1 MQTTDNQRFPST
13 TPPPQSRYHSMK
25 IKRFVASDMRSAMNL
40 VRKEHGPDAVIL
52 SNRRIEEGVEIVAAA
67 NYDEGAVQRALE
79 AARKDVAPPPVP
91 RPRSAADAVIAA
103 VTRRK
108 SPASTPEPVAATTS
122 AVAALARA
130 AVGATGRTLDSAT
143 ENVPPRGSSGFAA
156 TLARAGRHSA
166 VNEPSLPEQ
175 IFAPFK
181 GEQAAA
187 PAARPAFAAAARAEA
202 APAPAPAP
210 INRARFVIDPPMD
223 DEPHFQMYAP
233 AVSVAMPPL
242 PVTVQTTAPAP
253 VVALYEP
260 APAPAAPIAAAPIM
274 TAPRFEA
281 PVAPPAPRYET
292 PVAAPAPAAAPLYA
306 APAAP
311 TYDAAPAVFSAP
323 VYAAPAA
330 VAAVPAPVIAPAA
343 APAVFVAPIAPIAP
357 VAPVAAAAPVVA
369 SPVAAEAPAPAPAA
383 ETIAVAQPAAPHN
396 LVVVPRD
403 DEELRELRKEVV
415 GMRQVIER
423 EMHRFTDE
431 RLRGSPVRA
440 AAMELMDEYGFDAG
454 ITRDVAMQIPLDTE
468 AHRGRGLMLGLL
480 SRKLPIA
487 PVDPLEAGGVIALV
501 GPTGAGKTTTIA
513 KLASRFAE
521 AHAARDVAL
530 VTTDTG
536 RIGAREQLYGFG
548 RQLGIAVHEANS
560 GSELVQLL
568 ERLKDYKLVL
578 IDTAGLGPRD
588 RALVAQLQWLRA
600 SEQIR
605 TLLVLPANT
614 SFGDMDEVVRRFS
627 AANPQGVVL
636 SKLDETGRFGT
647 ALSVAVDHRL
657 PITWVTDGQDV
668 PEDLHRASAANLV
681 LRLEDLR
688 RAADMP
694 CNPELNNA
702 VA

>member
-1 MQTTDNQRFPST
+1 
-13 TPPPQSRYHSMK
+13 MK

-52 SNRRIEEGVEIVAAA
+52 SNRRIAEGVEIVAAA

-79 AARKDVAPPPVP
+79 AARKDVAPPPAP

-108 SPASTPEPVAATTS
+108 TPVATPEPVAATTS

-130 AVGATGRTLDSAT
+130 AVGATGRTLDTANES
-143 ENVPPRGSSGFAA
+143 VPQRGSDGFAA
-156 TLARAGRHSA
+156 TLARASVSPA

-175 IFAPFK
+175 IFAPFNV
-181 GEQAAA
+181 EQAAA
-187 PAARPAFAAAARAEA
+187 ASPAAPMEA
-202 APAPAPAP
+202 VATPAP
-210 INRARFVIDPPMD
+210 INRARFVIDPPLD
-223 DEPHFQMYAP
+223 DADEPALAAAAVLAP
-233 AVSVAMPPL
+233 AAIVAAAVPPALPL
-242 PVTVQTTAPAP
+242 PVTTAAAANEPAP
-253 VVALYEP
+253 VVA
-260 APAPAAPIAAAPIM
+260 
-274 TAPRFEA
+274 
-281 PVAPPAPRYET
+281 
-292 PVAAPAPAAAPLYA
+292 
-306 APAAP
+306 
-311 TYDAAPAVFSAP
+311 SAP
-323 VYAAPAA
+323 ELSL
-330 VAAVPAPVIAPAA
+330 I
-343 APAVFVAPIAPIAP
+343 
-357 VAPVAAAAPVVA
+357 
-369 SPVAAEAPAPAPAA
+369 
-383 ETIAVAQPAAPHN
+383 
-396 LVVVPRD
+396 PRD
-403 DEELRELRKEVV
+403 DEEIRQLRHEVA
-415 GMRQVIER
+415 GMRHVIER

-440 AAMELMDEYGFDAG
+440 AALDLMDEYGFDAG
-454 ITRDVAMQIPLDTE
+454 ISRDVAMQIPLDTE

-548 RQLGIAVHEANS
+548 RQLGIAVHEASS
-560 GSELVQLL
+560 GSDLNQLL

-588 RALVAQLQWLRA
+588 RALAAQLQWLRA
-600 SEQIR
+600 AEQIR

-657 PITWVTDGQDV
+657 PITWITDGQDV

-694 CNPELNNA
+694 CNPELNHA

>member
-1 MQTTDNQRFPST
+1 MQTTDNQRSPST
-13 TPPPQSRYHSMK
+13 PQPPQSRYHSMK
-25 IKRFVASDMRSAMNL
+25 IKRFVAPDMRSAMNL

-79 AARKDVAPPPVP
+79 AARKDVAPPPPAP
-91 RPRSAADAVIAA
+91 RPRNAADAVIAA
-103 VTRRK
+103 VTRRRA
-108 SPASTPEPVAATTS
+108 PATAPEPVAATTS

-130 AVGATGRTLDSAT
+130 AVGATGRTLDSAH
-143 ENVPPRGSSGFAA
+143 EIVPPPGSSGFAA
-156 TLARAGRHSA
+156 TLARASVQPA
-166 VNEPSLPEQ
+166 PQLPEQ
-175 IFAPFK
+175 IFAPFSV
-181 GEQAAA
+181 EQAAAAERAVAAQVADPVPAGVETPVRAAA
-187 PAARPAFAAAARAEA
+187 PAAANRARFIIDPPLDEAPLFEMHAAPGRTRLPPQLPQMPAQQMQRAPLDTPAAPLWETVPVVPAAASPAIQIDDSAVFA
-202 APAPAPAP
+202 APAP
-210 INRARFVIDPPMD
+210 VI
-223 DEPHFQMYAP
+223 
-233 AVSVAMPPL
+233 
-242 PVTVQTTAPAP
+242 P
-253 VVALYEP
+253 VVP
-260 APAPAAPIAAAPIM
+260 MVVDDIA
-274 TAPRFEA
+274 A
-281 PVAPPAPRYET
+281 PVAAMT
-292 PVAAPAPAAAPLYA
+292 VAAPVEPSLQAANE
-306 APAAP
+306 P
-311 TYDAAPAVFSAP
+311 TVTAEVITAP
-323 VYAAPAA
+323 VAA
-330 VAAVPAPVIAPAA
+330 VAAPV
-343 APAVFVAPIAPIAP
+343 
-357 VAPVAAAAPVVA
+357 
-369 SPVAAEAPAPAPAA
+369 
-383 ETIAVAQPAAPHN
+383 T
-396 LVVVPRD
+396 LVRD
-403 DEELRELRKEVV
+403 DEELRQLRHEVA
-415 GMRQVIER
+415 GMRTVIER
-423 EMHRFTDE
+423 EMNRFTDE
-431 RLRGSPVRA
+431 RLRGSAVRA
-440 AAMELMDEYGFDAG
+440 AALDLMDEYGFDAG
-454 ITRDVAMQIPLDTE
+454 ICRDVALQIPLDTE

-480 SRKLPIA
+480 SKKLPIA

-530 VTTDTG
+530 VTTDTA

-548 RQLGIAVHEANS
+548 RQLGIAVHEASS
-560 GSELVQLL
+560 GSDLAQLL

-588 RALVAQLQWLRA
+588 RALAAQLQWLRA
-600 SEQIR
+600 APQIR

-694 CNPELNNA
+694 CNPELNHA

>member
-1 MQTTDNQRFPST
+1 
-13 TPPPQSRYHSMK
+13 MK
-25 IKRFVASDMRSAMNL
+25 IKRFVAADMRSAMNL

-52 SNRRIEEGVEIVAAA
+52 SNRRIEEGIEIVAAA
-67 NYDEGAVQRALE
+67 NYDERAVQRALE
-79 AARKDVAPPPVP
+79 ASRRDVAPPPAP
-91 RPRSAADAVIAA
+91 KPRSAADAVIAA
-103 VTRRK
+103 VTRRR
-108 SPASTPEPVAATTS
+108 SSTPAPEPVAATTS

-130 AVGATGRTLDSAT
+130 AVGATGRTLDSAD
-143 ENVPPRGSSGFAA
+143 EIVPTRGSTGFAA
-156 TLARAGRHSA
+156 TLARAA
-166 VNEPSLPEQ
+166 VNESTLPEQ
-175 IFAPFK
+175 IFAPFADAIVAPSPA
-181 GEQAAA
+181 AAA
-187 PAARPAFAAAARAEA
+187 PVNRARFQIDPPLEDSAQLPAVTPPPLPVALQATTAPEDQASHAQDAVQPTEA
-202 APAPAPAP
+202 APAP
-210 INRARFVIDPPMD
+210 M
-223 DEPHFQMYAP
+223 
-233 AVSVAMPPL
+233 
-242 PVTVQTTAPAP
+242 
-253 VVALYEP
+253 P
-260 APAPAAPIAAAPIM
+260 APAPAL
-274 TAPRFEA
+274 TL
-281 PVAPPAPRYET
+281 VADDAEIRHLRQE
-292 PVAAPAPAAAPLYA
+292 VA
-306 APAAP
+306 
-311 TYDAAPAVFSAP
+311 
-323 VYAAPAA
+323 
-330 VAAVPAPVIAPAA
+330 
-343 APAVFVAPIAPIAP
+343 
-357 VAPVAAAAPVVA
+357 
-369 SPVAAEAPAPAPAA
+369 
-383 ETIAVAQPAAPHN
+383 
-396 LVVVPRD
+396 
-403 DEELRELRKEVV
+403 

-423 EMHRFTDE
+423 EMNRFTDE

-440 AAMELMDEYGFDAG
+440 TALDLMDEYGFDAG
-454 ITRDVAMQIPLDTE
+454 IARDVAMQIPLETE
-468 AHRGRGLMLGLL
+468 AHRGRGLMLGLI

-487 PVDPLEAGGVIALV
+487 PVDPMEEGGVIALV

-548 RQLGIAVHEANS
+548 RQLGIAVHEASS
-560 GSELVQLL
+560 GSDLNQLL

-588 RALVAQLQWLRA
+588 RALAAQLQWLRA
-600 SEQIR
+600 AEQIR

-694 CNPELNNA
+694 CNPELNHA